1 MPAEEMERRA
11 EPMPQHAEAPSPA
24 TAARRISGGND
35 GKAEALAIRPGRIED
50 ADNIHAALLGIA
62 ETVGETHK
70 IASTPEDIRRFGFG
84 LQPAF
89 ATLIAESGSEFAGMC
104 LYFPIFSSWMG
115 RPGIYVQDLV
125 VHDRFRGLKVGER
138 LLRHLA
144 RLSKETGGIYLQ
156 LSVDTGNTRAQ
167 AFYERLGIERS
178 HNEQVHK
185 ILGEAFFRFSEEG
198 VP

>member
-1 MPAEEMERRA
+1 MPASKRRF
-11 EPMPQHAEAPSPA
+11 HGNFSPGSILRPGA
-24 TAARRISGGND
+24 MSEWAN
-35 GKAEALAIRPGRIED
+35 IRPGRIED

-70 IASTPEDIRRFGFG
+70 IASTPEDIRRCRVG
-84 LQPAF
+84 LQSGLA
-89 ATLIAESGSEFAGMC
+89 ALIAESGSGSAGMC
-104 LYFPIFSSWMG
+104 LCFPICSGWMG
-115 RPGIYVQDLV
+115 RPGIYVQDLF

-185 ILGEAFFRFSEEG
+185 ILGEAFFRLAEEG
-198 VP
+198 GP